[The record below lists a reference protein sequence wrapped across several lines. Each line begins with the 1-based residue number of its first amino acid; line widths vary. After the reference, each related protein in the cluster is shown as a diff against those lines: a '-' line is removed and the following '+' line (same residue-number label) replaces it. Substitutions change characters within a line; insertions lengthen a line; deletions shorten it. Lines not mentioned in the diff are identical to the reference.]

1 VVSSS
6 PTPDGGITLTLSND
20 EQVDADMYIP
30 AFGLSPNSSYIPSKF
45 LDDKG
50 YVEVDM
56 NLRVKGAE
64 DVWAIGDVSALE
76 WNQYLACRAQ
86 ALYLSKNFG
95 LILKGKVPAP
105 YKISTRMYFY
115 LRGVKRETNF
125 TYRALRSSDREED
138 WDGPFWGVEDADFY
152 D

>member
-1 VVSSS
+1 MTQRATSALLSLHVSIKYLAKVVSSS
-6 PTPDGGITLTLSND
+6 PTPDRGITLTLSNG

-30 AFGLSPNSSYIPSKF
+30 AFGLSPNSSYIPSEF

-76 WNQYLACRAQ
+76 WNQYLAGRAQ
-86 ALYLSKNFG
+86 ALYMSKNFG
-95 LILKGKVPAP
+95 LILKGKVPVP
-105 YKISTRMYFY
+105 YKISTRMYSY
-115 LRGVKRETNF
+115 LLFQDT
-125 TYRALRSSDREED
+125 RSPQE
-138 WDGPFWGVEDADFY
+138 Y
-152 D
+152 

>member
-1 VVSSS
+1 MTQRATSALLSLHVSINYLTKVVSSS
-6 PTPDGGITLTLSND
+6 PTPDGGITLTLSNG
-20 EQVDADMYIP
+20 EQLDADMYIP

-50 YVEVDM
+50 FVEVDM

-76 WNQYLACRAQ
+76 WNQYLAGRAQ

-95 LILKGKVPAP
+95 LILKGKVPAV
-105 YKISTRMYFY
+105 YKISTSTY
-115 LRGVKRETNF
+115 LPKRSK
-125 TYRALRSSDREED
+125 AGD
-138 WDGPFWGVEDADFY
+138 
-152 D
+152 

>member
-1 VVSSS
+1 MTQRATSALLSLHVSIKYLAKVVSSS
-6 PTPDGGITLTLSND
+6 PTPDGGITLTLSNG
-20 EQVDADMYIP
+20 EQLDADMYIP
-30 AFGLSPNSSYIPSKF
+30 AFGLSPNSSYIPPKF

-76 WNQYLACRAQ
+76 WNQYLAGRAQ

-95 LILKGKVPAP
+95 LILKGKVTAV
-105 YKISTRMYFY
+105 YKISTSMY
-115 LRGVKRETNF
+115 LPENSKSAN
-125 TYRALRSSDREED
+125 
-138 WDGPFWGVEDADFY
+138 
-152 D
+152 